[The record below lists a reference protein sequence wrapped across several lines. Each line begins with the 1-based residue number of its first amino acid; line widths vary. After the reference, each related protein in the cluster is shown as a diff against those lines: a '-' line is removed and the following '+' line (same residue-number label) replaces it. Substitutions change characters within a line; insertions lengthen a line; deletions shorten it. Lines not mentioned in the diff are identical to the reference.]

1 MSDGLTLGARL
12 SALSADLGLLVSGTA
27 AIARAE
33 ASASTKDS
41 VAASGLIA
49 AGAFLGCLAA
59 LTLVAG
65 VVLALVA
72 LGLPAWAAALGVS
85 LLMAIGGWLLARTGV
100 ERLRRVRF
108 TFPETRGSIEESLQ
122 WLKELG
128 R

>member
-1 MSDGLTLGARL
+1 MSDGLTFGARL
-12 SALSADLGLLVSGTA
+12 SALSNDLGLLVSGTA

-33 ASASTKDS
+33 ASASTKEG
-41 VAASGLIA
+41 VAAGGLIA
-49 AGAFLGCLAA
+49 AGAFLGCLAS

-65 VVLALVA
+65 VVLAIVA
-72 LGLPAWAAALGVS
+72 LGLPAWAAALGVG
-85 LLMAIGGWLLARTGV
+85 LLLAIGGWLLARSGV
-100 ERLRRVRF
+100 EKLRHVSF